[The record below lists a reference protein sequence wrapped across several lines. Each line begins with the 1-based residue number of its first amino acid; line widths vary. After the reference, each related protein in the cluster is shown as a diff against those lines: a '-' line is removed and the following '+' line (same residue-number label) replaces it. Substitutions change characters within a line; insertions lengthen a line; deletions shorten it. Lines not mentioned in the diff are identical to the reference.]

1 MTCSEGGINI
11 ACLSAGKPP
20 DAFAALTFPISTSE
34 ITIAFERA
42 AHFEK
47 TEFHSSRRSG
57 CMPRGCA
64 REGGSVLM
72 KGETDSVI

>member
-1 MTCSEGGINI
+1 MFVC
-11 ACLSAGKPP
+11 GKAA

-34 ITIAFERA
+34 ITIAFKRT

-47 TEFHSSRRSG
+47 QNFIQAA
-57 CMPRGCA
+57 A
-64 REGGSVLM
+64 RAAWPEAVPERGSVLM